1 MIESIGKMKTA
12 FVILHYETTDDTREC
27 LESLTKYLIYKDVN
41 IILVDNG
48 SVNGKLDKIQEEYLY
63 NGKIHFI
70 YSEKNLGFAKG
81 NNLGFRYAKEVL
93 GSEIIVLCNNDLIFR
108 QNDFIEIL
116 EKLYREKNFDI
127 AGPKIISMVDYIN
140 QNPIPVLYKN
150 IYELDNRILKYLILF
165 CASSF
170 NLDLLIHKCFG
181 QEAKQ
186 YSEIESGQDFQLHGA
201 CLIFANNYI
210 KLFDGLYDQTFMYE
224 EESILKY
231 IAKKEVLNM
240 MYADELTVYHKEGS
254 STEKVF
260 GKGKEKRRFYYKWN
274 LNSCL
279 LFRSLM
285 KESRNNKK

>member
-1 MIESIGKMKTA
+1 MIESIRNMKIT
-12 FVILHYETTDDTREC
+12 FVILHYETTDDTRQC
-27 LESLTKYLIYKDVN
+27 LESLIKYLIHKDVN

-48 SVNGKLDKIQEEYLY
+48 STNGKIDKIQEEYLH
-63 NGKIHFI
+63 NERMHFI

-127 AGPKIISMVDYIN
+127 AGPKIISLADNMN

-150 IYELDNRILKYLILF
+150 IYELDKRILKYLILF
-165 CASSF
+165 CTSSF
-170 NLDLLIHKCFG
+170 NFDLLIHQRFG
-181 QEAKQ
+181 R
-186 YSEIESGQDFQLHGA
+186 EIKRCSKIENGQDFQLHGA

-231 IAKKEVLNM
+231 FAKKELLNM
-240 MYADELTVYHKEGS
+240 EYADELTVYHKEGS
-254 STEKVF
+254 ATEKVL
-260 GKGKEKRRFYYKWN
+260 GKGRENRRFYYKWN

-279 LFRSLM
+279 LLRSLM
-285 KESRNNKK
+285 KGSRNNKK